1 MQFERGIYA
10 ESLHLTLRCS
20 TTVLGVVVGA
30 FLIQTLQ
37 EAVSS
42 SFVLDFGRVVLWS
55 WLAYMAHAA
64 LLLEPGHEQ
73 DTDITRIFG
82 FALRAFSLVVLAMI
96 PCLVLLNATDRLDF
110 AYIDPES
117 VVGGL
122 VVVLLPIFLAMCILA
137 FGFLGTILPAY
148 VAQQDTDSNHTLLR
162 CGRQFFWITGRLIV
176 GPVVIFAL
184 AGAVFMVP
192 VVMLGSNGN
201 LLSGTGPNV
210 AMSLF
215 AVAAYLVV
223 AWGVL
228 MMTVVLSRAY
238 LRDGAKPA
246 PAYA

>member
-10 ESLHLTLRCS
+10 ESLLLGLKCS

-37 EAVSS
+37 EAVAS
-42 SFVLDFGRVVLWS
+42 SFVLDFGRVILWS

-82 FALRAFSLVVLAMI
+82 YALRAFSLVVLAMI
-96 PCLVLLNATDRLDF
+96 PCLALLNATDRLDF

-117 VVGGL
+117 SIGGL
-122 VVVLLPIFLAMCILA
+122 IVVLVPIFLAMCVLT
-137 FGFLGTILPAY
+137 FSFLGTILPAY

-162 CGRQFFWITGRLIV
+162 SGRQFFWIVGRILV
-176 GPVVIFAL
+176 GPVVVFAL
-184 AGAVFMVP
+184 AGAVFMMP
-192 VVMLGSNGN
+192 VLVLGSNGN
-201 LLSGTGPNV
+201 LLSATGPNV
-210 AMSLF
+210 TMSLF
-215 AVAAYLVV
+215 AIGSYLIV
-223 AWGVL
+223 AWGVV

>member
-10 ESLHLTLRCS
+10 ESLLLTLRCS

-96 PCLVLLNATDRLDF
+96 PCLALLNATDRLDF

-162 CGRQFFWITGRLIV
+162 CGRQFFWITGRLLV
-176 GPVVIFAL
+176 GPVLVFAL
-184 AGAVFMVP
+184 AGAVFMIP
-192 VVMLGSNGN
+192 VVMFGSNGN
-201 LLSGTGPNV
+201 LLSETGPNV